1 MSERAVVVGAG
12 GISNAWFPP
21 LIAEGVEVVGVV
33 DLNIDAAKRQIE
45 KYQVDAE
52 ASTNLKALL
61 KKTQPDFVV
70 DLTIPAAH
78 CAVTV
83 TSLRAGCH
91 VIGEKPMA
99 TSMAEARRMVHAA
112 EESGKLYMVSQ
123 NYRMN
128 VLPTT
133 VRQTVNNGLIG
144 DVTTLNCDF
153 YIGAHF
159 GGFRDEMPSPLLL
172 DMSIHHFDLAR
183 YLSGGDPI
191 AVYAREFNPKSSWYR
206 GDVSATCVFEMSN
219 GVIFTYRGSW
229 CAQGF
234 NTTWNGNWRLIGTKG
249 SMLLEKDQP
258 PVAQVS
264 TKQEG
269 FVWPVE
275 DVQPPLVE
283 MSSTGQLAALRDLL
297 NYFRTGAISQTE
309 CHDNI
314 NSLAMVFA
322 AIESSAKGRRIPVRV
337 M

>member
-1 MSERAVVVGAG
+1 M
-12 GISNAWFPP
+12 
-21 LIAEGVEVVGVV
+21 AEGVEVVAVV
-33 DLNIDAAKRQIE
+33 DLNIDSAKGQID
-45 KYQVDAE
+45 KYKLDAE
-52 ASTNLKALL
+52 ASTNMKAAL

-78 CAVTV
+78 CAVVCTA
-83 TSLRAGCH
+83 LRAGCH

-99 TSMAEARRMVHAA
+99 NSMAEARRMVRAS

-133 VRQTVNNGLIG
+133 VRQAVGNGMIG
-144 DVTTLNCDF
+144 EVTTLNCDF

-159 GGFRDEMPSPLLL
+159 GGFRDAMPSPLLL

-183 YLSGGDPI
+183 YLSGADPV
-191 AVYAREFNPKSSWYR
+191 AVYAREFNPKSSWYA

-229 CAQGF
+229 CAEGF

-249 SMLLEKDQP
+249 SVLFEKDQP
-258 PVAQVS
+258 PIAQV
-264 TKQEG
+264 TVGKEG

-275 DVQPPLVE
+275 DVQPALAE
-283 MSSTGQLAALRDLL
+283 MPFTGQRCALIDLL
-297 NYFRTGAISQTE
+297 NYFRTGAMPQTE